1 MPIPSV
7 TGLDHVV
14 VVARDLDHAEA
25 QWRRLGFTIS
35 PRGVHSAHMGTANH
49 TIMLG
54 EDYLELMGVLTATE
68 RNAPMREML
77 ARTEG
82 IDRAAFTTL
91 DAQLGVDALK
101 ARGLTDSIGPIG
113 FSRPVKLAD
122 GRMTEAKFDTF
133 QWPLSE
139 RPGGLRIF
147 ACQHHSRDA
156 VWLPE
161 LTTHANGALRIR
173 HIEMLSTDPKG
184 SAEHMSRLIEQ
195 PVARHADGAYV
206 VVSGGTRGAF
216 HFVDQAMFVAR
227 HRGVPLDGLSTAGGA
242 ALSLG
247 CRSLDE
253 TSAALDA
260 LGVGPTASSVSVAPA
275 NANGV
280 VVEFVV
286 D

>member
-7 TGLDHVV
+7 AGLDHVV
-14 VVARDLDHAEA
+14 VVTRDLDQAET

-49 TIMLG
+49 TIMLS

-91 DAQLGVDALK
+91 DAQAGVDALR
-101 ARGLTDSIGPIG
+101 ARGFADSIGPIG

-122 GRMTEAKFDTF
+122 GRMTDAKFDTF

-147 ACQHHSRDA
+147 ACQHHTRAA

-161 LTTHANGALRIR
+161 LTTHANGAFRIR
-173 HIEMLSTDPKG
+173 HVEMLSDAPDAA
-184 SAEHMSRLIEQ
+184 AEHMSRLIDQ
-195 PVARHADGAYV
+195 PVTRYADGGFV
-206 VVSGGTRGAF
+206 VASGGTRGAF
-216 HFVDQAMFVAR
+216 HFVDRATFEAR
-227 HRGVPLDGLSTAGGA
+227 HRGVPLHGLSTAGGA

-247 CRSLDE
+247 CRNLVASQVALGNLGIA
-253 TSAALDA
+253 TSA
-260 LGVGPTASSVSVAPA
+260 TSVSVAPV

-280 VVEFVV
+280 LIAFVA